1 MCLAAG
7 LQELAKIQNKILN
20 QLVTSYS
27 QKKNM
32 NPDYIIDSFKY
43 PPQRMKENHILNFN
57 IDDETVLRLC
67 SLSSLKYGEGQQLVY
82 DFGRL
87 EGNIVKDL
95 INKKLMNEEHFEF
108 IQYQLEIMI
117 INGERSNFI
126 TEIRAKIP

>member
-1 MCLAAG
+1 
-7 LQELAKIQNKILN
+7 
-20 QLVTSYS
+20 
-27 QKKNM
+27 M
-32 NPDYIIDSFKY
+32 NPEYVIDTFKY

-57 IDDETVLRLC
+57 IDHDVALRLG

-87 EGNIVKDL
+87 EGNILKEL
-95 INKKLMNEEHFEF
+95 IHKKLMNEEHFEF